1 MAIASRNL
9 SDQALLLLPGIIGI
23 ILVMCGGL
31 PSLMGGYDVFP
42 HMALLLCCFWTM
54 HYPQA
59 WPLWFVF
66 ILGLLQDV
74 LGGTALG
81 AQAVLLML
89 TCAVVA
95 RQARRMNRQNFRMV
109 WTEVMVISVLYMSVL
124 WLVMSWVSRDWLP
137 FWPVMKE
144 VFFTA
149 LLYPLIHVILIPILR
164 LLPSLR

>member
-9 SDQALLLLPGIIGI
+9 SDQALLLLPGLTGLIF
-23 ILVMCGGL
+23 VMFGAL
-31 PSLMGGYDVFP
+31 PSLVGGHDIFP
-42 HMALLLCCFWTM
+42 HMAILLCCFWSM
-54 HYPQA
+54 HYPHA

-74 LGGTALG
+74 LSGTALG
-81 AQAVLLML
+81 AQALLLMFACTML
-89 TCAVVA
+89 V

-109 WTEVMVISVLYMSVL
+109 WTEVMVVSAIYMSVL
-124 WLVMSWVSRDWLP
+124 WLVMSWVAREWLP
-137 FWPVMKE
+137 LWPVVKE

-149 LLYPLIHVILIPILR
+149 LFYPLVHIILTPILR